1 MVTNG
6 YHGLRKLG
14 MGRGEDV
21 KNGALACKKMTI
33 QHL

>member
-6 YHGLRKLG
+6 YNGLRKLG
-14 MGRGEDV
+14 MMRREGV
-21 KNGALACKKMTI
+21 KNGALACKKTAI